1 MAAHYLQLITKGQKR
16 KSSYSQKN
24 NYEKSIHM
32 YYIVLLM
39 NGDHRGGLGADLT
52 RDSTRKAT
60 EMADKKR

>member
-1 MAAHYLQLITKGQKR
+1 MAAHYLQLITIGQTR
-16 KSSYSQKN
+16 RCSYSQKN
-24 NYEKSIHM
+24 MKNAHI

>member
-1 MAAHYLQLITKGQKR
+1 MAAHHLQLITMVKR
-16 KSSYSQKN
+16 VNPHIHKKIMKN
-24 NYEKSIHM
+24 IHI

>member
-1 MAAHYLQLITKGQKR
+1 
-16 KSSYSQKN
+16 
-24 NYEKSIHM
+24 
-32 YYIVLLM
+32 M